1 MVKVERI
8 GLILLLGLLALTF
21 FHSYGTRDV
30 EAFTRWMGN
39 VRDHG
44 LRLGY
49 ELNGEDYP
57 PLASVILLGV
67 TTAARLFQVEEFVA
81 FKASLLLFLLL
92 TGLAFYAWTRHF
104 YLSAAIPAFLI
115 IGTMALSYVDVYFM
129 PAFILALWA
138 LQKRNWPL
146 ATLFF
151 TITCL
156 IKWQP
161 IILAPFVVL
170 YVLSIHR
177 LADWRQINIPRLL
190 LQAALPFALLIG
202 LILLIFGRHPINAFQ
217 AAATDPFL
225 SANALNFPWLVTSAV
240 RAFDPERFGGLV
252 FGNVTFI
259 ASLEPNPFI
268 QQWRYLF
275 YLVYAAVLF
284 LFWRR
289 EKSFYNL
296 VLFALIGYLAYAMF
310 NTGVHENHLV
320 LAILPAATLYW
331 LDPQRLGTFL
341 TWALAANINL
351 YAFYGIDG
359 QGMPANRVVGGLDLS
374 IPLAA
379 FNVLAFLALL
389 LFALQDTKRET

>member
-1 MVKVERI
+1 MIKVERI
-8 GLILLLGLLALTF
+8 GLILLISLLALTF
-21 FHSYGTRDV
+21 FYSYGTRDV

-39 VRDHG
+39 IRDHG

-57 PLASVILLGV
+57 PLTSAILLGV
-67 TTAARLFQVEEFVA
+67 TTAARLFQTEEFVA
-81 FKASLLLFLLL
+81 FKASLFLFLVL
-92 TGLAFYAWTRHF
+92 TGLAFYTWTRHF
-104 YLSAAIPAFLI
+104 YLSAAVAAALL
-115 IGTMALSYVDVYFM
+115 IGTMALSYVDAYFM
-129 PAFILALWA
+129 PTLILAFWA
-138 LQKRNWPL
+138 LQKRYWPL

-151 TITCL
+151 TTTCL

-161 IILAPFVVL
+161 IILTPFVVL

-177 LADWRQINIPRLL
+177 LSDWRQINVARLL
-190 LQAALPFALLIG
+190 LQAGLPFALLIG
-202 LILLIFGRHPINAFQ
+202 LILLVFGRHPINAFQ

-225 SANALNFPWLVTSAV
+225 SANALNFPWLVTAV
-240 RAFDPERFGGLV
+240 VRTFDPNRFGPLV

-275 YLVYAAVLF
+275 YLVYAVVLF

-296 VLFALIGYLAYAMF
+296 ILFALLGYLAYAMF

-320 LAILPAATLYW
+320 LAILPAAILYY
-331 LDPQRLGTFL
+331 LDPPRLATFL

-359 QGMPANRVVGGLDLS
+359 QGMPANRVVSGIDLS

-389 LFALQDTKRET
+389 IFAIQDVKRER